1 VCGSRNVMLGACSGT
16 CHGHC
21 ALGASRHRI
30 VHSKNLTFA
39 IADTDSRRG
48 AGDGFIWHDRT
59 ATGVGEADAAILAH
73 GLHEFRLQ

>member
-1 VCGSRNVMLGACSGT
+1 
-16 CHGHC
+16 
-21 ALGASRHRI
+21 
-30 VHSKNLTFA
+30 VHATSLTFA
-39 IADTDSRRG
+39 VADTDSRRG